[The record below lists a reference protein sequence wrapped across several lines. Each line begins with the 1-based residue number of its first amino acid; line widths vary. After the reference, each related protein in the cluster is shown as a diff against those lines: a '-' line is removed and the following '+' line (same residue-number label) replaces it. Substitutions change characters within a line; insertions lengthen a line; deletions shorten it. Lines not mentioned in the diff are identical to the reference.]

1 MPAPQD
7 AKAALE
13 RAVERQR
20 MQREA
25 AAASSNKAQNP
36 VEESIERPD
45 TDAEQ

>member
-7 AKAALE
+7 ARAALE

-20 MQREA
+20 LQREA
-25 AAASSNKAQNP
+25 AQSARNSAQLP
-36 VEESIERPD
+36 TEEGIERPD